1 MNQSIKLLSEDLVV
15 YPISIYYGTSLSSNA
30 HHGMSMNTK
39 EEQSFK
45 TKYIFFIVSAD
56 KNQWK
61 LQNTVSFSIKIQIL
75 IDFCVL
81 TRLETFKL
89 VTSPIKLSKDENTEF
104 VFISKKIKYKYKCVL

>member
-45 TKYIFFIVSAD
+45 TNDLSFASTET
-56 KNQWK
+56 KN
-61 LQNTVSFSIKIQIL
+61 
-75 IDFCVL
+75 
-81 TRLETFKL
+81 
-89 VTSPIKLSKDENTEF
+89 
-104 VFISKKIKYKYKCVL
+104 